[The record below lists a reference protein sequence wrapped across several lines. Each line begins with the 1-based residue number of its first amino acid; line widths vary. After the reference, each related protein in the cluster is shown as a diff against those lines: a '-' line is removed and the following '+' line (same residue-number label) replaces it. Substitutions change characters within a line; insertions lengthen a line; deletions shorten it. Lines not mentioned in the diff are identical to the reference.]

1 MTLAA
6 PTLTTERLTLRA
18 WRIDAHDA
26 QALFAYAKHP
36 DIGPQSGWQPHDS
49 VETSRWTIEHLFQT
63 PTTWA
68 IVMRDVQR
76 DTPIGCVALKTVDDV
91 LIQHAGKQA
100 AQSAYELGYTLAED
114 YWGLGIIPEACETIF
129 NYAFETLQIQQI
141 WGVHNVENRQSRR
154 VMEKLGMKRVAVLPH
169 IPHPLLGEDVFW
181 DEILRHI
188 SREEWEKEP
197 HLRDYFV
204 SPSEFDVL
212 AIDGITQNNYEA

>member
-1 MTLAA
+1 MTLTA

-18 WRIDAHDA
+18 WRIDEHDA
-26 QALFAYAKHP
+26 QALFAYAKNP
-36 DIGPQSGWQPHDS
+36 EIGPRAGWQPHKNLEES
-49 VETSRWTIEHLFQT
+49 RETLEHLFQT

-68 IVMRDVQR
+68 IVMRDDES
-76 DTPIGCVALKTVDDV
+76 DTPIGCVALKPVDDF
-91 LIQHAGKQA
+91 LIKHAGEQA
-100 AQSAYELGYTLAED
+100 GENAFELGYTLAEE
-114 YWGLGIIPEACETIF
+114 YWGLGIIPEACETVF
-129 NYAFETLQIQQI
+129 NYAFDSLHVQQI

-169 IPHPLLGEDVFW
+169 IPHPLFGEDVFW

-188 SREEWEKEP
+188 SRQEWLQEP

-212 AIDGITQNNYEA
+212 AIDGITQNNHEA

>member
-1 MTLAA
+1 MATA
-6 PTLTTERLTLRA
+6 PTLTTERLMLRA
-18 WRIDAHDA
+18 WRIDEHDA
-26 QALFAYAKHP
+26 QALYAYAKNP
-36 DIGPQSGWQPHDS
+36 EIGPRAGWQAHKS
-49 VETSRWTIEHLFQT
+49 IEESKEALQYLFQT

-68 IVMRDVQR
+68 IVMRDDQS
-76 DTPIGCVALKTVDDV
+76 DTPIGCIALKTVDDV
-91 LIQHAGKQA
+91 LIQHAGKEA

-141 WGVHNVENRQSRR
+141 WGVHNVENRRSRR

-169 IPHPLLGEDVFW
+169 IPHPLLGEDIYW

-212 AIDGITQNNYEA
+212 AIDGITQNNHEA